1 MTIPVIVNGAA
12 GKMGHIAVSAINSAS
27 DFVLVAK
34 TDHLDNLDQAI
45 KQHQAAIVIDFTT
58 PHAVFQNAQTIIN
71 AGARP
76 VIGTTGLTQEQIEV
90 LKNRC
95 AQKRL
100 GGVIAPNFS
109 QGALLMMR
117 FAQEAARYFP
127 NVEIIETHHTQ
138 KLDSPSGTA
147 VKTAQMISA
156 KRDSSKADPIKA
168 APARG
173 ENHSGIQVHS
183 VRLPGFYSH
192 QTVVF
197 GGLGEVLTLCH
208 QGIDRQCC
216 IPGIIQACRKVMHL
230 DHLVYGLE
238 NILFAEDAK

>member
-1 MTIPVIVNGAA
+1 
-12 GKMGHIAVSAINSAS
+12 MGHIAVSAINSAPE
-27 DFVLVAK
+27 FTLVAAI
-34 TDHLDNLDQAI
+34 DHQDNLTQNI
-45 KQHQAAIVIDFTT
+45 IQHQAAIVIDFTT
-58 PHAVFQNAQTIIN
+58 PHAVFQNTQDIIN

-90 LKNRC
+90 LNKMC
-95 AQKRL
+95 AQKCL

-127 NVEIIETHHTQ
+127 NVEIIEAHHTQ
-138 KLDSPSGTA
+138 KLDAPSGTA
-147 VKTAQMISA
+147 VKTAQMISL
-156 KRDSSKADPIKA
+156 KRDAALADPIKE
-168 APARG
+168 APSRG
-173 ENHSGIQVHS
+173 ENHRGIQIHS

-192 QTVVF
+192 QTVMF
-197 GGLGEVLTLCH
+197 GGVGEVLTICH

-216 IPGIIQACRKVMHL
+216 IPGIIQACRKVMQL

-238 NILFAEDAK
+238 NILFES